1 MPNPTFHTGALF
13 SFDLSVDPST
23 YGLDGSGK
31 ANSIQWIN
39 SGNEV
44 LSRPSGSLTTIS
56 PIDTTDGGCRSLE
69 AFKKTYG
76 STTEYPRCF
85 VKMHAEYTNSLVYI
99 EFLQYR
105 YADLRI
111 SVDSTRILIL
121 DPATKAS
128 VTHFKVTKPKTGT
141 RQLWGVVSTV
151 ANGVVFFTS
160 NGAYSSPS
168 SGGIAVSVSALA
180 AYNTLVTTSG
190 EYLNCRDALLATL
203 PPFISL
209 GLFTKFYISFPKL
222 THSLTHSHTT
232 PLPTPG
238 TSVLSGALIPG
249 TSLLMLLLDQ
259 KGVQSMVTYD
269 TAADSYIS
277 NKGPAAPTHVMLA
290 YTYGVCDGAVTKGLV
305 ELTFSNDYSSKCQL
319 PSTGLYYQS
328 ENRYFA
334 IPYSCLG
341 IAYDKLLTD
350 CAGR

>member
-1 MPNPTFHTGALF
+1 MLTSPTSLTGALF

-23 YGLDGSGK
+23 YGLTSAGL

-44 LSRPSGSLTTIS
+44 LSRPSGSLSTIS
-56 PIDTTDGGCRSLE
+56 PIDTIDGGCRSLE

-76 STTEYPRCF
+76 STTETLRCF
-85 VKMHAEYTNSLVYI
+85 VQMHAEYTNSLVYV

-121 DPATKAS
+121 DPATKES

-151 ANGVVFFTS
+151 VNGVVFFTS

-190 EYLNCRDALLATL
+190 E
-203 PPFISL
+203 
-209 GLFTKFYISFPKL
+209 
-222 THSLTHSHTT
+222 
-232 PLPTPG
+232 
-238 TSVLSGALIPG
+238 
-249 TSLLMLLLDQ
+249 
-259 KGVQSMVTYD
+259 
-269 TAADSYIS
+269 
-277 NKGPAAPTHVMLA
+277 
-290 YTYGVCDGAVTKGLV
+290 
-305 ELTFSNDYSSKCQL
+305 
-319 PSTGLYYQS
+319 
-328 ENRYFA
+328 
-334 IPYSCLG
+334 
-341 IAYDKLLTD
+341 
-350 CAGR
+350 